1 MVEIRGKRGR
11 KVPLLLTKEM
21 KEAMQLLLE
30 KREDVQIDQRNPYL
44 FATPSPGSLN
54 HLRSWDCLHK
64 FATAESL
71 NLKCPEAIT
80 GTRLRKYI
88 ATVSQVLDLEDRE
101 LDWLAR
107 HMGHDIRTHREYY
120 RLQDSTIELAKVSK
134 ILSVVD
140 KGQSVL
146 KWVGMPLDKI
156 DVHLSDGKCTKSF
169 LVSPFQFGC
178 HLKEKKN
185 KASRTSFI
193 HIRITKQINSS
204 LAYKALLSCPNWT
217 LY

>member
-1 MVEIRGKRGR
+1 M
-11 KVPLLLTKEM
+11 
-21 KEAMQLLLE
+21 
-30 KREDVQIDQRNPYL
+30 
-44 FATPSPGSLN
+44 
-54 HLRSWDCLHK
+54 
-64 FATAESL
+64 
-71 NLKCPEAIT
+71 
-80 GTRLRKYI
+80 
-88 ATVSQVLDLEDRE
+88 LDLEDRE

-204 LAYKALLSCPNWT
+204 LAYKALLSCPN
-217 LY
+217 